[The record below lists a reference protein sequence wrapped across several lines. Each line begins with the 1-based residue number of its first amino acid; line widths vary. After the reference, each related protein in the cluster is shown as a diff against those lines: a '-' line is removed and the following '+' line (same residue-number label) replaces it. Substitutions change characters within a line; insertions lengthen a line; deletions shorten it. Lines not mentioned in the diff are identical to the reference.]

1 MKRPFMPIAQ
11 NHSIAPKPAWGQ
23 MRIFMAICALV
34 FLACLAGCSQSDDD
48 FIALALIDDE
58 PKAENY
64 AAQFLNL
71 STAQGL
77 VKLDRQGRILP
88 GLASRW
94 MMTDDGMSYIFR
106 LKNLQWTN
114 GQKVTA
120 QQISQ
125 YLSTAY
131 RKYRK
136 NGRLAADLR
145 YIAEIRPMADRII
158 EIKLLKP
165 KADLLFALAQP
176 ELTLR
181 HNGLGTGEAQL
192 MKQDDQTILV
202 QYLDGNEEVRPSPLR
217 EISVRKSNMATA
229 LGNFKQGE
237 INAIFGGRFHHLG
250 DWQKSGIDKQYM
262 QTDNVQGFF
271 GLLVRTQN
279 PLLDEPHKRKA
290 ISMAIDRAKLPEK
303 LGLERWSLEHR
314 IIPWGAN
321 GYQSHYKIDW
331 MEKPME
337 SRLAL
342 ARAQLGATMSSLDKS
357 RHIVSIFL
365 TATGQETLLFQAL
378 KSEFANIGITLYHSK
393 TAQSA
398 DLLLI
403 DETAPFSDPTWYLA
417 RLGCRNIGRTCG
429 EYDTMVEAASR
440 ATDPEL
446 REQWHNQAEEIIS
459 EDYRFI
465 PLGQPIRWSVIQP
478 FLRGYVTQN
487 NPWHPLFDILPPPN
501 E

>member
-11 NHSIAPKPAWGQ
+11 NHSIARKPAWGQ

-202 QYLDGNEEVRPSPLR
+202 QYLDGNEEVRPSPAR
-217 EISVRKSNMATA
+217 N
-229 LGNFKQGE
+229 Q
-237 INAIFGGRFHHLG
+237 
-250 DWQKSGIDKQYM
+250 
-262 QTDNVQGFF
+262 
-271 GLLVRTQN
+271 
-279 PLLDEPHKRKA
+279 
-290 ISMAIDRAKLPEK
+290 
-303 LGLERWSLEHR
+303 
-314 IIPWGAN
+314 
-321 GYQSHYKIDW
+321 
-331 MEKPME
+331 
-337 SRLAL
+337 
-342 ARAQLGATMSSLDKS
+342 RAQIQYG
-357 RHIVSIFL
+357 HGI
-365 TATGQETLLFQAL
+365 GQF
-378 KSEFANIGITLYHSK
+378 
-393 TAQSA
+393 
-398 DLLLI
+398 
-403 DETAPFSDPTWYLA
+403 
-417 RLGCRNIGRTCG
+417 
-429 EYDTMVEAASR
+429 
-440 ATDPEL
+440 
-446 REQWHNQAEEIIS
+446 
-459 EDYRFI
+459 
-465 PLGQPIRWSVIQP
+465 
-478 FLRGYVTQN
+478 
-487 NPWHPLFDILPPPN
+487 
-501 E
+501 